1 MAGGRSAGF
10 TRQAHSRP
18 PCDPYRNHAYRIQ
31 WLIGLHD
38 RKQYL
43 QLRQG

>member
-1 MAGGRSAGF
+1 MAGGRSAEF
-10 TRQAHSRP
+10 TRQAHSRSQGN
-18 PCDPYRNHAYRIQ
+18 PYCNHAYRIQ

-43 QLRQG
+43 QLRQV